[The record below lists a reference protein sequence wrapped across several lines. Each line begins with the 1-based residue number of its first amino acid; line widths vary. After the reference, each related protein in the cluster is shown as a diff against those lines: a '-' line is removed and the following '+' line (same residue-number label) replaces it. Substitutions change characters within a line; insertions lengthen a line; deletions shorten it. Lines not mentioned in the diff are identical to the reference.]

1 MPTLFEAKPKLSQ
14 KSKRVPPISTQ
25 TGRVTPLSCYVV
37 RPEALRFETQEPD
50 EDVILFMRQHLVT
63 TVPWLLVSIVLLLA
77 PSVIIPFLFA
87 FLRLPVAIPASYI
100 VIGTLFWYLAAAGY
114 IIVNF
119 LHWYFNI
126 YIVTN
131 HRIVDIDFV
140 QLLFKRFSEARLS
153 RIQDVSYQT
162 SGVFAAIFNFG
173 DVHIQTAGELP
184 NFEFGSVPR
193 PDTVVT
199 TISELIKQEEIA

>member
-1 MPTLFEAKPKLSQ
+1 MPTLFEAKPKMSHTP
-14 KSKRVPPISTQ
+14 KRVPPIPTLG
-25 TGRVTPLSCYVV
+25 GRVTPLSSYVL

-50 EDVILFMRQHLVT
+50 EDVILFMRQHLVVT
-63 TVPWLLVSIVLLLA
+63 IPWVLVSIILVLA
-77 PSVIIPFLFA
+77 PSVAIPFLFT
-87 FLRLPVAIPASYI
+87 FLRLPVQIPASYI
-100 VIGTLFWYLAAAGY
+100 VIGTLFWYLATSGY
-114 IIVNF
+114 IIINF

-131 HRIVDIDFV
+131 HRVVDIDFV
-140 QLLFKRFSEARLS
+140 QLLFKKLSEARLS
-153 RIQDVSYQT
+153 KIQDVSYQT

>member
-1 MPTLFEAKPKLSQ
+1 MPTLFEAKPIISH
-14 KSKRVPPISTQ
+14 KSKRVPPIPTQ
-25 TGRVTPLSCYVV
+25 GGRVTPLSCYVV
-37 RPEALRFETQEPD
+37 RPEELRFETQEPD

-63 TVPWLLVSIVLLLA
+63 TVPWVIASIVFIFA

-100 VIGTLFWYLAAAGY
+100 VIGTLFWYLATAGF

-119 LHWYFNI
+119 LQWYFNI

-140 QLLFKRFSEARLS
+140 QLLFKKFSEARLS
-153 RIQDVSYQT
+153 KIQDVSYQT
-162 SGVFAAIFNFG
+162 SGVFAAVFNFG

-184 NFEFGSVPR
+184 EFEFSSVPN
-193 PDTVVT
+193 PDRVVT
-199 TISELIKQEEIA
+199 TISELVKQEERL